1 MKEKASRALSSVG
14 SERLP
19 YKQRV
24 GGSNPSAPTRKD
36 IEVLILLR
44 ALSSVGS
51 ERLPYKQRVGGSNP
65 SAPTLRSTLVA
76 IWAFSSA
83 GSEHLSDRQ
92 GVGGSNPSTPTHRGD
107 SDLPG
112 CDGRLAQL
120 VQSVCLTSRGSGV
133 RIPQRPPNQDEVLLC
148 DEDVPP
154 ARLFLFEPIPS
165 VSHHVRPHVYLIFAL
180 MRLRLTGVTPR
191 YDARH
196 SSGTRLSSCGW
207 SCSSCL

>member
-1 MKEKASRALSSVG
+1 MKIFKLFFASEKICSIFASAKARELSSVG
-14 SERLP
+14 L
-19 YKQRV
+19 
-24 GGSNPSAPTRKD
+24 
-36 IEVLILLR
+36 
-44 ALSSVGS
+44 

-133 RIPQRPPNQDEVLLC
+133 RLPQLPPKKGLFQNECFDATPLSYVISPLSRPY
-148 DEDVPP
+148 
-154 ARLFLFEPIPS
+154 FLKSRASMKRRTTSGRPVCLP
-165 VSHHVRPHVYLIFAL
+165 VS
-180 MRLRLTGVTPR
+180 
-191 YDARH
+191 
-196 SSGTRLSSCGW
+196 SLSLQVS
-207 SCSSCL
+207 L